1 MNWWPRHAETA
12 VAPSL
17 LSADFAQL
25 QLEIEGMSE
34 AGADLFH
41 LDVMDGHFVP
51 NVTFG
56 PFIVS
61 AIRRCT
67 DLLLDTHLMMT
78 HPDRYVKAFAE
89 AGADAL
95 TIHIEADCDVGA
107 TLAAIGDL
115 GIRRGLSL
123 NPDTDVADLQPY
135 LSNLDLVLV
144 MSVQPGFGGQS
155 FQTGA
160 LDKVRRLV
168 DWRGEQALSYAISMD
183 GGVNNETAPACR
195 EAGADILVS
204 GSHLFGAPDRGE
216 AMARLR
222 GTA

>member
-1 MNWWPRHAETA
+1 MAT
-12 VAPSL
+12 
-17 LSADFAQL
+17 
-25 QLEIEGMSE
+25 

-56 PFIVS
+56 PFVVA

-67 DLLLDTHLMMT
+67 DLPLDTHLMMT
-78 HPDRYVKAFAE
+78 RPDDYVAAFAQ

-95 TIHIEADCDVGA
+95 TIHVEADCDVVA
-107 TLAAIGDL
+107 TLDAIGALDVK
-115 GIRRGLSL
+115 RGLSL
-123 NPDTDVADLQPY
+123 NPGTDVETLRPY
-135 LSNLDLVLV
+135 LDRLDLVLV
-144 MSVQPGFGGQS
+144 MSVQPGFGGQN
-155 FQTGA
+155 FQPGS

-168 DWRGEQALSYAISMD
+168 TWREELGFSFAISLD
-183 GGVNNETAPACR
+183 GGVNDETAPACR

-204 GSHLFGAPDRGE
+204 GSHLFGAPDRST
-216 AMARLR
+216 AVKRLR